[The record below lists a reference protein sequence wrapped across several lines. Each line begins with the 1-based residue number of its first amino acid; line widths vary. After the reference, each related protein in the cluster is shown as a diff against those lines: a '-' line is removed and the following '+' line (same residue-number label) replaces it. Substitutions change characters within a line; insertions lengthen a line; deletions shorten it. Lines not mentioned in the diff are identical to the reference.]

1 MMAAFHSPKPFPYG
15 GMCQKRAAYRKS
27 VLPMRVGNARGSA
40 HETAFALQ
48 LHKQSGHAPDC
59 LYFEREKVPIWELF
73 LFRSINSQAHVLTV
87 YAVAMQM
94 LFHAHCRAHYR
105 RASAIRFFDRLLF
118 FDTCRRTGMV
128 SVSGRQP
135 SYKPSAGKQP
145 CFPAEG
151 FMRIRR
157 FGMNWSCCPI
167 IHRRR
172 IHRALSDLR

>member
-73 LFRSINSQAHVLTV
+73 LVRVWQSPNTG
-87 YAVAMQM
+87 
-94 LFHAHCRAHYR
+94 CWKTE
-105 RASAIRFFDRLLF
+105 FFDSLIDGDIPSSSSDSESDIPVLLLTRTCEPD
-118 FDTCRRTGMV
+118 DTYRH
-128 SVSGRQP
+128 QN
-135 SYKPSAGKQP
+135 
-145 CFPAEG
+145 
-151 FMRIRR
+151 I
-157 FGMNWSCCPI
+157 
-167 IHRRR
+167 
-172 IHRALSDLR
+172 